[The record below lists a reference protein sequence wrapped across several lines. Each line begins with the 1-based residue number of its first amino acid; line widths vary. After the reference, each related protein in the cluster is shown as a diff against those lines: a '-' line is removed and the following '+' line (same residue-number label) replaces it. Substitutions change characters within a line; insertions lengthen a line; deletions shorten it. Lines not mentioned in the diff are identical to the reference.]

1 MVLGKV
7 YNLYMEFVFLV
18 CFKLEWDGDGG
29 IWSYGNMCVFIKNEV
44 GFCYRNI
51 FILYLDFG
59 YFCF

>member
-1 MVLGKV
+1 
-7 YNLYMEFVFLV
+7 MEFVFLV
-18 CFKLEWDGDGG
+18 CFKLEWDVDGG